1 MTWVVYKNLSRRRWQ
16 WCLALEDKLGD
27 PLRQLESS
35 ELLSGGLKGGNW
47 GEMLDSHQDSEYGYL
62 MCSTEENVEAAC
74 GEDLGDVAR
83 A

>member
-1 MTWVVYKNLSRRRWQ
+1 M
-16 WCLALEDKLGD
+16 ALEDKLGD

-35 ELLSGGLKGGNW
+35 ELLSGRLKGGN

-74 GEDLGDVAR
+74 GEDLGDVPEPR
-83 A
+83 IRIPRVMYS

>member
-1 MTWVVYKNLSRRRWQ
+1 M
-16 WCLALEDKLGD
+16 ALEDKLGD

-35 ELLSGGLKGGNW
+35 ELLSGRLKGGN

>member
-1 MTWVVYKNLSRRRWQ
+1 M
-16 WCLALEDKLGD
+16 ALEDKFGD

-35 ELLSGGLKGGNW
+35 ELLRGRLKGGN